1 MPQVQQAQHQLAW
14 EWEQRGTREGQFRLG
29 LCYSSSHFF
38 NALVQVGETL
48 VVWCGNRVLL

>member
-1 MPQVQQAQHQLAW
+1 MPQLQQAQHQLAW
-14 EWEQRGTREGQFRLG
+14 EWEQHGTREGQFRLG

-38 NALVQVGETL
+38 NALVQVGEML